1 LRATEARFP
10 KWTLSTMG
18 RFVNGGNAT
27 EFYLNRKQAIFI
39 TAKSET
45 DDATDITIEIIKRFD
60 TYERG
65 DIRVQTPLPQ
75 MSFLSSDRSFV
86 TRIRPPRRRH

>member
-1 LRATEARFP
+1 MEY
-10 KWTLSTMG
+10 
-18 RFVNGGNAT
+18 
-27 EFYLNRKQAIFI
+27 YLNRKQAIFI
-39 TAKSET
+39 TAKSDT
-45 DDATDITIEIIKRFD
+45 GVATDITIEIIERFD

-65 DIRVQTPLPQ
+65 DIRVQTPPPQ